1 MYREPEVLE
10 SKATEKTRDP
20 TAPAR
25 SSIRRQR
32 SVRYPSQNHPNRQ
45 PSHRPRPQ
53 RHDRPLMNAL
63 RVRERARAAE
73 RAFHIETAANQAHA
87 DASRQ
92 RRLESGRAILRDA
105 LSYEQPQQSLDMRSN
120 DLYSPSA
127 MRPPTPS
134 TSSSRHLSRYS
145 RLTPALR
152 EIGSGRPISR
162 PRSRTPPPAYVPS
175 PLYTSRD
182 RSNRS
187 SPNGLQS
194 AHSDASGTARFA
206 PAHASTRFEPVLD
219 EAGYQHHESNRDG
232 VTTDDS
238 MLDDLPPLRRV
249 NRRYIPLR
257 PVQLPSSSRGV
268 VDGLGDRWRSVS
280 PDNDPWE
287 TLLST
292 MPPDERLPS
301 TSTSSFRSNE
311 DPAPYDSLSR
321 NTAETMRDDDIDTY
335 PVICD
340 NTDSDSIDDD
350 DDDDDEDNA
359 AVEVLGLLEEGD
371 LVTFGRHAR
380 EVADSV
386 RRSGPVQQSLVP
398 WLTRRQQA
406 SPASRRNDSL
416 NDRAQTR
423 LDEMLTLNGRT
434 NDGRPSRE
442 RL

>member
-1 MYREPEVLE
+1 MGLPMYREPEVLE

-25 SSIRRQR
+25 SSIR
-32 SVRYPSQNHPNRQ
+32 P
-45 PSHRPRPQ
+45 
-53 RHDRPLMNAL
+53 
-63 RVRERARAAE
+63 RAAE

-87 DASRQ
+87 DASPSAVVGHAEQ
-92 RRLESGRAILRDA
+92 RSILSECYASSYSFNELVPTSLA
-105 LSYEQPQQSLDMRSN
+105 LFAVDT
-120 DLYSPSA
+120 SPS
-127 MRPPTPS
+127 RN
-134 TSSSRHLSRYS
+134 
-145 RLTPALR
+145 RLWQTDFAATKSDSAA
-152 EIGSGRPISR
+152 G
-162 PRSRTPPPAYVPS
+162 
-175 PLYTSRD
+175 
-182 RSNRS
+182 
-187 SPNGLQS
+187 S